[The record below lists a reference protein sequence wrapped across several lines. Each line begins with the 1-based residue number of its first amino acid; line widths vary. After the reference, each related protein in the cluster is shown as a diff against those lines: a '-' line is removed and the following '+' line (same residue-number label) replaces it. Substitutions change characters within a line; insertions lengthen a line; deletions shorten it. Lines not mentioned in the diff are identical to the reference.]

1 MGRYIN
7 CEVNGESET
16 VYKYVLGV
24 QISEMHRI
32 STELRIG
39 EYHLIRYTYNEDDE
53 NEEEDT
59 QKPAYEYVDEQSDD
73 VDGDILIL
81 RRSDIE
87 KLNESI
93 DILEANLA
101 SDQKDEEDGFYIAMI
116 KAIRYFMIRYL
127 NQEKFIFV
135 GEF

>member
-16 VYKYVLGV
+16 VYKYVLGI

-32 STELRIG
+32 STELGIG
-39 EYHLIRYTYNEDDE
+39 EYHLIRNAYNEDDYE
-53 NEEEDT
+53 NEEDDA

-87 KLNESI
+87 KLNENI
-93 DILEANLA
+93 DVLEANLA
-101 SDQKDEEDGFYIAMI
+101 FGQ
-116 KAIRYFMIRYL
+116 
-127 NQEKFIFV
+127 
-135 GEF
+135 

>member
-32 STELRIG
+32 STELGIG
-39 EYHLIRYTYNEDDE
+39 EYHLFRYAYNEDDDE
-53 NEEEDT
+53 NEEDDA

-81 RRSDIE
+81 RRSDIGN
-87 KLNESI
+87 LNENI
-93 DILEANLA
+93 DILEANK
-101 SDQKDEEDGFYIAMI
+101 KDEEDEFYIAMI

-127 NQEKFIFV
+127 NQEKFVFV

>member
-16 VYKYVLGV
+16 VYKYALGV

-32 STELRIG
+32 STELGIG
-39 EYHLIRYTYNEDDE
+39 EYHLIRYAYNEDDDE
-53 NEEEDT
+53 NEDN
-59 QKPAYEYVDEQSDD
+59 QKPVYEYVDEQSDD

-87 KLNESI
+87 KLNENI
-93 DILEANLA
+93 AILEASLE
-101 SDQKDEEDGFYIAMI
+101 SGEKDEEDKFYIAMI